1 MYSDLLNVYEAA
13 SLVRPEP
20 LKTAA
25 REDTEML
32 AELHKNTPEETRE
45 QRVTLGLWLRSL
57 REEQGLS
64 QRDLADILSLDYYT
78 FISQLENGRGKI
90 PTHRYVE
97 WANALGQ
104 NPQDF
109 VRMLLKHYEP
119 MTYRI
124 LFEDEAS

>member
-1 MYSDLLNVYEAA
+1 
-13 SLVRPEP
+13 
-20 LKTAA
+20 
-25 REDTEML
+25 ML
-32 AELHKNTPEETRE
+32 AELHKTSPEETKE

-64 QRDLADILSLDYYT
+64 QRELADILSLDYYT

-104 NPQDF
+104 NPPDF

-119 MTYRI
+119 MTYRV

>member
-1 MYSDLLNVYEAA
+1 
-13 SLVRPEP
+13 
-20 LKTAA
+20 
-25 REDTEML
+25 ML
-32 AELHKNTPEETRE
+32 AELHKTSPEETKE

-64 QRDLADILSLDYYT
+64 QRELADILSLDYYT
-78 FISQLENGRGKI
+78 FISQLEHGRGKI

-97 WANALGQ
+97 WAHALGQ

-119 MTYRI
+119 MTYRV